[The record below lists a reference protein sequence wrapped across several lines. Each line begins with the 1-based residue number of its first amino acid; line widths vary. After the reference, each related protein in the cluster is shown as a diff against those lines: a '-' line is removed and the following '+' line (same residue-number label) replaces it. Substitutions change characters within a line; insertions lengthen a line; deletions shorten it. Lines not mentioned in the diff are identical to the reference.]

1 MSITVWFNLV
11 LHIYTNIYSLP
22 VSQRET
28 LLFTHSSSI
37 HILAILDSQ
46 VSNLGMMRWWT
57 CFGWKWRATIR
68 MSMYRFLTNNWH
80 PSKSTHRS
88 ILVLAPSTNSEGFVQ
103 GTQCCLMLWLLGSVE
118 VYIKR
123 AVGAKH
129 DCQQKFTDKQGEKKK
144 STAPAGP
151 KEELFGLFR
160 RLSSS

>member
-1 MSITVWFNLV
+1 MTYDHWNVRGVVEWLCWFNLFSTVMSITVRLHLV
-11 LHIYTNIYSLP
+11 LHIYTTIYSLP

-88 ILVLAPSTNSEGFVQ
+88 ILVLAPSTNSEGSPSLKFCP
-103 GTQCCLMLWLLGSVE
+103 GNTMLFD
-118 VYIKR
+118 
-123 AVGAKH
+123 AVIIGECGGVH
-129 DCQQKFTDKQGEKKK
+129 QKGQ
-144 STAPAGP
+144 
-151 KEELFGLFR
+151 
-160 RLSSS
+160 